1 MLDLSNVEED
11 RRAGVWALKASSF
24 FPGLSIRDM
33 PVLAPV
39 GQIQSISMGG
49 GSLWSI
55 QSAPVMVS
63 YAPAVG
69 VEAGADASMSLL
81 LQIEGSMIVGQNRRA
96 CELRAGDLCLV
107 DERFPFHLHGHESS
121 HIVFLKMPRRAILS
135 RHPYLEHRTAGAL
148 DSTDAGSMLLRD
160 TLFHT
165 LQSAPNLREEQR
177 ASVLSAIVHLLGA
190 ATAPRS
196 AQLDDVSW
204 RVRSA
209 LAFIEINL
217 ADADLTADQV
227 AHAQGVSRRRL
238 DQILRR
244 SLGVSV
250 TGQIWNRRLEQ
261 AAADLVDPRWRAQ
274 TVSQVAFANGFED
287 AAHFSRA
294 FKTRFSHT
302 PRDWRAHGNATAH

>member
-1 MLDLSNVEED
+1 
-11 RRAGVWALKASSF
+11 
-24 FPGLSIRDM
+24 M

-148 DSTDAGSMLLRD
+148 DSTDARARCCCATPCSTPCSRR
-160 TLFHT
+160 
-165 LQSAPNLREEQR
+165 PNLREEQR